1 MMTANLDTRFPTTT
15 ARSHGMVAGGVAA
28 GAAAKNLG
36 NAFAQG
42 DTR

>member
-1 MMTANLDTRFPTTT
+1 MTANLDTRFPTTT
-15 ARSHGMVAGGVAA
+15 ARSHGLIAGGVAA

-36 NAFAQG
+36 DAFVKG